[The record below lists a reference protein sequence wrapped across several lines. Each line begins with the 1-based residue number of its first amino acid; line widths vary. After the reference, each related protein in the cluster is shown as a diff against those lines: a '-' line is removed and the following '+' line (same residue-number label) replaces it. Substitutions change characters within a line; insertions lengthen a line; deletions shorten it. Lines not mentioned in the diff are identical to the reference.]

1 MESLLSDYNH
11 DVSEYMSDLEFD
23 EEDFRSTEDR
33 LNTINHLKG
42 KYAQGHLIMRE
53 VERKRRCAEDTIN
66 HFSGGRKR
74 KTESFHFLWIMPRF
88 YVN

>member
-1 MESLLSDYNH
+1 MRSVTMYDPALEQMEEQLAEVESLLSDYNH

-42 KYAQGHLIMRE
+42 KYGNTIGRDPAVQRG
-53 VERKRRCAEDTIN
+53 KRSL
-66 HFSGGRKR
+66 SG
-74 KTESFHFLWIMPRF
+74 KTGGL
-88 YVN
+88 